1 MDSHRFEYF
10 ASISNAVINILI
22 IGVLQENV
30 FKLQR
35 RVLWKSILDDLV
47 DTQGKGRDLC
57 KVSSGQFQE
66 KKCEQ
71 RQREKWTLTLF

>member
-1 MDSHRFEYF
+1 MDHIYSTDLLMDSHRFEYF

-47 DTQGKGRDLC
+47 DTQRRPL
-57 KVSSGQFQE
+57 
-66 KKCEQ
+66 
-71 RQREKWTLTLF
+71 